1 MLTDGDGSPMPP
13 VGSKVRFFYSGLG
26 PGGFH
31 VDVYE
36 GFIARYNIDRE
47 DQLPTLTL
55 AVGNKYHNYSGGKW
69 VTRDKSVS
77 TFLKHVH
84 GLVVLEQSL
93 GITDDGI
100 KTSEG
105 SDFSHFFLTEFLA
118 DLEIKCE
125 DQTFHV
131 HRVLLAAA
139 SPYFLAMFQND
150 MTEASSRRIGLR
162 EIKPKV
168 LKAALEWIYKSNLD
182 VKVFKDDPDFAGDLL
197 AAAEMYQLEK
207 LKKIVEDELCGF
219 LELENVL
226 ELVVMGDM
234 HGAPKLKEK
243 ALKLIVEKK
252 KEVKKLDD
260 WKKFLK
266 SYPDLT
272 FEIIEML

>member
-1 MLTDGDGSPMPP
+1 M
-13 VGSKVRFFYSGLG
+13 
-26 PGGFH
+26 
-31 VDVYE
+31 
-36 GFIARYNIDRE
+36 
-47 DQLPTLTL
+47 
-55 AVGNKYHNYSGGKW
+55 
-69 VTRDKSVS
+69 
-77 TFLKHVH
+77 
-84 GLVVLEQSL
+84 VLDQSL

-197 AAAEMYQLEK
+197 AAAEMYQLDK
-207 LKKIVEDELCGF
+207 LKKIVEDELCDS
-219 LELENVL
+219 LQLENVL
-226 ELVVMGDM
+226 ELIVMGDM
-234 HGAPKLKEK
+234 HRAPKLKEK
-243 ALKLIVEKK
+243 ALKLIAEKK
-252 KEVKKLDD
+252 KEVEKLDD